1 MDGKTLNPWCLGAA
15 LGALLTAGTPPSKA
29 PPWHAAAGRGQGLHD
44 VLPVTLKAQVTYT
57 LHGHSCSWFPHAP
70 EPSPHNM
77 QSLIP
82 TTKTGQGPG
91 NGGAT
96 HTQCT
101 NLGCLHTPSPGTI
114 PLPVPAPTMAAP
126 KEQPSSG
133 REPGTA
139 CTHPACTWPGSPALG
154 PGTTFQTAQPV
165 PFPPPRRSKS
175 FISLGASA
183 RGKGRSTWEPL
194 PAPAC
199 AGR

>member
-1 MDGKTLNPWCLGAA
+1 ML
-15 LGALLTAGTPPSKA
+15 
-29 PPWHAAAGRGQGLHD
+29 QGGNRLHD
-44 VLPVTLKAQVTYT
+44 VLPVSLKAQVTYT
-57 LHGHSCSWFPHAP
+57 LHGHCCSRFPHDL
-70 EPSPHNM
+70 EPSLQHMYGTPPPNK
-77 QSLIP
+77 QVRALALAVP
-82 TTKTGQGPG
+82 R
-91 NGGAT
+91 
-96 HTQCT
+96 
-101 NLGCLHTPSPGTI
+101 TPSAQTLAAFTPQALA
-114 PLPVPAPTMAAP
+114 PSPCLCLLPPWRLPKNSPAAA
-126 KEQPSSG
+126 
-133 REPGTA
+133 EPGTA

>member
-1 MDGKTLNPWCLGAA
+1 MVPGSSIRSSGHSWHTTQQGSSLACCCREGIGAA
-15 LGALLTAGTPPSKA
+15 QCPSCLTQSPSD
-29 PPWHAAAGRGQGLHD
+29 LHPTRT
-44 VLPVTLKAQVTYT
+44 LP
-57 LHGHSCSWFPHAP
+57 FPISTCPRAIPTAH
-70 EPSPHNM
+70 ERPSPRHTNRSVPW
-77 QSLIP
+77 QWRCHTHPVHRPWLHSHP
-82 TTKTGQGPG
+82 RPG
-91 NGGAT
+91 
-96 HTQCT
+96 H
-101 NLGCLHTPSPGTI
+101 H

-126 KEQPSSG
+126 KEQPNSG

-165 PFPPPRRSKS
+165 PFPPPHRSKS